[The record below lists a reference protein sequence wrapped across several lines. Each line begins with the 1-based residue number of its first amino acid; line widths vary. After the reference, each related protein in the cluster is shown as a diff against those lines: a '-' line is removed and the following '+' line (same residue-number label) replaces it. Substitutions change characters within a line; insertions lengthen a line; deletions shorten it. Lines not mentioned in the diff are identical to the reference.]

1 MQKGLL
7 RGGVVAALMVTL
19 AAAGCGSSSKTGSQ
33 TGSNSTAGT
42 TASTSAGTSGTSA
55 TSAPSS
61 NIGGGASATQGI
73 TASTITI
80 GELADVSGP
89 VPGLFTGA
97 VDGLDA
103 WAAKVNASGGIDGR
117 KVVVKHKDAA
127 LSCNTYT
134 NAFNSLASSVFA
146 VVGTYSLV
154 DICGEKTLLAKPSF
168 PDIQAVV
175 LNPSM
180 GSLPNVFGAV
190 PAVNGHAN
198 TGYLWVKNKFG
209 ANAVQHAGTL
219 YGQGAAAPHALEV
232 PAAESAGWKYVY
244 TRGFGNT
251 ETNYTSDILRMKNEN
266 VQVLDLTDMSA
277 GDLAGFLN
285 QAAQQGFKPKA
296 VITTAGYDAQLWKLI
311 GSNPANANPLVL
323 PLPYAMY
330 LGEDSAN
337 VPEIA
342 TMTNWLHKSHP
353 GDPMNLYVME
363 SYAAGLLF
371 QQAMSTLGSNPTQAG
386 LVQAV
391 SKITDFTANGLLPP
405 SNVGQKKGV
414 VCSAIVQAENGK
426 FVRVDPPDKGYE
438 CNGSFIVQPVKS

>member
-1 MQKGLL
+1 MQKGTL
-7 RGGVVAALMVTL
+7 RGGVVAALMVAL
-19 AAAGCGSSSKTGSQ
+19 AAAGCGSSSHNS
-33 TGSNSTAGT
+33 SNGT
-42 TASTSAGTSGTSA
+42 TATTAAAGGTSTPSVTSGGT
-55 TSAPSS
+55 PSS
-61 NIGGGASATQGI
+61 TQGI
-73 TASTITI
+73 TSTTITV

-89 VPGLFTGA
+89 VPGLFSGA

-103 WAAKVNASGGIDGR
+103 WAAKVNAAGGIDGR
-117 KVVVKHKDAA
+117 KIVVKHRDAA

-134 NAFNSLASSVFA
+134 NAFSSLASSVFA

-168 PDIQAVV
+168 PDIQGVV
-175 LNPSM
+175 LNPSI

-190 PAVNGHAN
+190 PAVNGHSN
-198 TGYLWVKNKFG
+198 TGYLWVKNTYG
-209 ANAVQHAGTL
+209 ADAVKHAGTL
-219 YGQGAAAPHALEV
+219 YGQGAAASHALEV

-244 TRGFGNT
+244 TRAFGNT

-296 VITTAGYDAQLWKLI
+296 IVTTAGYDGQMFKLL
-311 GSNPANANPLVL
+311 GSNPSNANNLVL

-330 LGEDSAN
+330 LGEDAAD
-337 VPEIA
+337 VPEIT
-342 TMTNWLHKSHP
+342 TMTNWLHKTHG

-371 QQAMSTLGSNPTQAG
+371 QQAMGTLGSNPTQAG
-386 LVQAV
+386 LIQAV
-391 SKITDFTANGLLPP
+391 TKITNFTADGLLPP
-405 SNVGQKKGV
+405 SNVGGKKGV
-414 VCSAIVQAENGK
+414 VCSAIVQAKDGK
-426 FVRVDPPDKGYE
+426 FVRTDPKGKGYE